1 MKKKKTKNQISRIE
15 NIINSDRLCVGDDFY
30 RLLSVDLER
39 LLRDYFDFNG
49 SPRIEINKENN
60 LYVVNVSL
68 IVSKLFRFNKL
79 PE

>member
-1 MKKKKTKNQISRIE
+1 MKKRKTKSQITRIE
-15 NIINSDRLCVGDDFY
+15 NIINSDRLSVGDDFY